1 MTRKRCHEEI
11 TTDINE
17 DNNKENNNDE
27 NKSENSDNRHKKN
40 RTNLTNKRKMMPNIL
55 FILGESGINE
65 IFDDPQDT
73 NSEIIVPEYV
83 CPGIN
88 CDHDILSNNVPQI
101 PKKLLNPEM
110 RNNLYIQD
118 LIDLGECYH
127 CKLRQNY
134 YNIPLERLAKLRNS
148 LIKLNNVIGMKN
160 IKEVFAE
167 QIIYFLLDLEPNPS
181 EMLHTILEGPPGVGK
196 SYVIDILAEIY
207 LNMGYLTNGIIKKVK
222 LNDLKGKYIGHSAP
236 LTQKAIDE
244 AMGGILVIDEAYS
257 LGNHGSV
264 DVFSKEVIDTLNRN
278 LTENAGKF
286 VCILA
291 GYGEEIEKCLFAHN
305 VGLKSRFRFKF
316 TIDKYS
322 PQELYEIFKI
332 KVENDKWFITD
343 ENEILNLFIKNHN
356 KFKYFGRDI
365 ETLLFHTKMAHSKR
379 IIFENENNK
388 IINLEDI
395 KNGLNKFLEHN
406 SDKNNNESIEHLYL

>member
-1 MTRKRCHEEI
+1 MSRKRCHDEI
-11 TTDINE
+11 ITDINE
-17 DNNKENNNDE
+17 DNEQN
-27 NKSENSDNRHKKN
+27 NSDKNKDNTDNKNKKN
-40 RTNLTNKRKMMPNIL
+40 RINLTNKRKMMPNIL

-65 IFDDPQDT
+65 IFDDPKD
-73 NSEIIVPEYV
+73 NSEILVPEYI

-88 CDHDILSNNVPQI
+88 CDHDILSQNMPKI
-101 PKKLLNPEM
+101 PENLLNPET
-110 RNNLYIQD
+110 RNNLSIGD
-118 LIDLGECYH
+118 LINLGGCYH
-127 CKLRQNY
+127 CKLQQYY

-160 IKEVFAE
+160 IKEVFVE

-207 LNMGYLTNGIIKKVK
+207 LNMGYLTNGVVKKVK

-244 AMGGILVIDEAYS
+244 AMGGVLVIDEAYS

-286 VCILA
+286 ICILA

-305 VGLKSRFRFKF
+305 IGLKSRFRFKF
-316 TIDKYS
+316 SIDKYS
-322 PQELYEIFKI
+322 PQELYEILKI
-332 KVENDKWFITD
+332 KITNDKWFIT
-343 ENEILNLFIKNHN
+343 NEEEIINLFIKNHN

-379 IIFENENNK
+379 IIFETENNK
-388 IINLEDI
+388 IINLQDME
-395 KNGLNKFLEHN
+395 NGLKKFLEHN
-406 SDKNNNESIEHLYL
+406 SDKNNNENIEHMYL

>member
-1 MTRKRCHEEI
+1 MTRKRCHEETI
-11 TTDINE
+11 TDVNE
-17 DNNKENNNDE
+17 ENNEQNNNDK
-27 NKSENSDNRHKKN
+27 NKDDNSDNKHKRN

-65 IFDDPQDT
+65 IFDNPQDN
-73 NSEIIVPEYV
+73 NSEIIIPEYI

-88 CDHDILSNNVPQI
+88 CDHDVLSQNI
-101 PKKLLNPEM
+101 PRIPDNLLNPEKI
-110 RNNLYIQD
+110 NNLCIQD
-118 LIDLGECYH
+118 LINLGECYH
-127 CKLRQNY
+127 CKLQQHY

-160 IKEVFAE
+160 IKEIFVE
-167 QIIYFLLDLEPNPS
+167 QIIYFLLDLEPNPN

-196 SYVIDILAEIY
+196 SHVIDILADIY
-207 LNMGYLTNGIIKKVK
+207 LNMGYLTNGIVKKVK
-222 LNDLKGKYIGHSAP
+222 LNDLKGKYIGHTAP

-244 AMGGILVIDEAYS
+244 AMGGVLVIDEAYS

-286 VCILA
+286 VCIIA

-305 VGLKSRFRFKF
+305 IGLKSRFRFKF

-332 KVENDKWFITD
+332 KVSNDEWLITD
-343 ENEILNLFIKNHN
+343 ENKILDLFIKNHK

-379 IIFENENNK
+379 IIFGNGNNK
-388 IINLEDI
+388 IINLQDI
-395 KNGLNKFLEHN
+395 QNGLNKFLEHN
-406 SDKNNNESIEHLYL
+406 SDDNSNESINHMYL